1 MTTIKEAVTDMLSNH
16 AISVEEAADRHFSPG
31 FRQKTNGHWDDR
43 AGFVARIDELRR
55 VTTLVSINVLNEM
68 VEGRHYAERHT
79 IDLLGAD
86 GRHIVLE
93 VYLFATFDSAGKFHR
108 IEEANFSLSEG

>member
-1 MTTIKEAVTDMLSNH
+1 MTTIKEAVTDLLSNH
-16 AISVEEAADRHFSPG
+16 DLSVEEAADRHFSSD

-43 AGFVARIDELRR
+43 AGFVAGIEELRR
-55 VTTLVSINVLNEM
+55 VMTLVNITVLNEM

-79 IDLLGAD
+79 IDLLGGD

-108 IEEANFSLSEG
+108 IEEANFSLGEG